1 MKKKFKVLLFC
12 CSSTIVFLVIILVI
26 LSNKINS
33 AKTKL
38 NGVNQELAIVKKL
51 SSDSKNIE
59 ESHNNLPVELM
70 QLRSKFLEEREIPEF
85 IYYSHK
91 IGRFLKVHVSDVK
104 PAIKQTKGDFIV
116 QPVTITIH
124 CDLYNLL
131 KFLNILRHSSKLIT
145 VSSLRIE
152 TKQDK
157 KEPLLIEIILNG
169 YLANENTKARINEF
183 NNIFALKK
191 DINISKKNIFWQ
203 KVSYA
208 PMKRADI
215 FKSWQREDT
224 KSLQETKEVSIISTL
239 SLKLTGIAGNL
250 AVISVNG
257 EVKYKKVGDEIYP
270 GVKIIEITKG
280 KVVLQEKNI
289 KKELQLIREYDKK
302 ETSKIYYRNPE
313 ILEKPIYKNGE

>member
-1 MKKKFKVLLFC
+1 MKKKLKVLLFC
-12 CSSTIVFLVIILVI
+12 CSLTIVFLVITLVI

-38 NGVNQELAIVKKL
+38 NGMNQELIIVKKL

-59 ESHNNLPVELM
+59 ERYNNLQVELI
-70 QLRSKFLEEREIPEF
+70 QLRSKFLEEEDIPEF

-91 IGRFLKVHVSDVK
+91 IGRHLKVHVSDVK
-104 PAIKQTKGDFIV
+104 PSVKQTKGDFIV

-131 KFLNILRHSSKLIT
+131 KFLNILSHSSKLIT

-157 KEPLLIEIILNG
+157 KEPLNIEIVLNG
-169 YLANENTKARINEF
+169 YLANENTETRFNEF
-183 NNIFALKK
+183 NNILALKN

-203 KVSYA
+203 EVSYN
-208 PMKRADI
+208 PVKRTDI
-215 FKSWQREDT
+215 FKPFQREAE
-224 KSLQETKEVSIISTL
+224 SLQDTKEVSVISTL

-270 GVKIIEITKG
+270 GVKIVEITKG
-280 KVVLQEKNI
+280 KVTLAEKN
-289 KKELQLIREYDKK
+289 KKIELTLTREYDKK
-302 ETSKIYYRNPE
+302 EASKIYYRNPE
-313 ILEKPIYKNGE
+313 ILDKPVNEGKE